1 MDEINPKMLT
11 WRERG
16 WLWLRMGIRL
26 VLTVVALLVLFLLV
40 PRVLSLL
47 MPFVIAFLAAWLL
60 NPLVHWIHQKLHVSR
75 KVISLV
81 IILLVFSLAGGL
93 IFWLCYT
100 VGREITTLVTEWGGD
115 GASLQNGLTSVTAW
129 LDHLF
134 AALPADLSAWLSS
147 AYDSIVAQLETLLG
161 NLLTRVGQGV
171 GSVATQVPS
180 AVVAVVVFLM
190 ASYFM
195 IADYPRYRDRFS
207 HRLQGRSR
215 TFWTHLRSVAVN
227 AFSGY
232 FKAQLLLSVGVF
244 FILLVGFLVTRQ
256 PMALLLALF
265 MAIVD
270 FIPIVGSGTFLVPWA
285 VIDLITGNYRQAIQL
300 MVIWGLVCLFRR
312 VAEPKIVGDQ
322 TGLSPILSL
331 ISIYVGMRV
340 GGIIGMILGPILLLI
355 ILNLYRAGVFPGLRR
370 DIHMAVEDLRTI
382 LDGGRTQE
390 PDADTPPKED

>member
-1 MDEINPKMLT
+1 MDGMEPRELT

-16 WLWLRMGIRL
+16 RLWLRMGIRL
-26 VLTVVALLVLFLLV
+26 ALTAAALLLLFLVV

-47 MPFVIAFLAAWLL
+47 MPFVIALLAAWLL
-60 NPLVHWIHQKLHVSR
+60 NPLVHWVHRKLHISR
-75 KVISLV
+75 KVISLL
-81 IILLVFSLAGGL
+81 IILLVFSLTGGL

-100 VGREITTLVTEWGGD
+100 VGHEVSTLVSDWSGG
-115 GASLQNGLTSVTAW
+115 GASLQSGLTAVSDW
-129 LDHLF
+129 FGNLF
-134 AALPADLSAWLSS
+134 SGLPEDLSAWLTS

-161 NLLTRVGQGV
+161 NLLSLAGQSV

-180 AVVAVVVFLM
+180 AVVAVVVFLV

-195 IADYPRYRDRFS
+195 IADYPHYREELSR
-207 HRLQGRSR
+207 RLQGRSR
-215 TFWTHLRSVAVN
+215 TFWSHLRSIAVK

-244 FILLVGFLVTRQ
+244 FILLVGFLVIRQ
-256 PMALLLALF
+256 PLALLLAIF

-270 FIPIVGSGTFLVPWA
+270 FIPIVGSGTFLIPWA
-285 VIDLITGNYRQAIQL
+285 AIDLIVGNYRQAIQL

-312 VAEPKIVGDQ
+312 VAEPKFVGDQ

-355 ILNLYRAGVFPGLRR
+355 VINLYRAGVFPGLRR
-370 DIHMAVEDLRTI
+370 DVRLAVADVRTL
-382 LDGGRTQE
+382 LDGRKSRET
-390 PDADTPPKED
+390 DTGGPGGED